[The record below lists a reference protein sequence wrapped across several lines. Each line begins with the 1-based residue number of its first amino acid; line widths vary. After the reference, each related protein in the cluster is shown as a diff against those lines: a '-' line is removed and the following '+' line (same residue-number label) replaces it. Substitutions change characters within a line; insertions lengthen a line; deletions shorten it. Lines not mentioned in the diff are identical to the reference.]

1 MKYALAALALIAS
14 PATAQVYGPVDTDKQ
29 DRKESTKW
37 EVAYQVLNVV
47 DAAQTIDCLNRN
59 VCIEANPL
67 YGRNPSKGK
76 IIGIKLATGVI
87 HWLVFDHIAD
97 RNPKAAKI
105 FSKVSVIVQGGVVAA
120 NLRFA
125 F

>member
-1 MKYALAALALIAS
+1 MTRRVNRSSRTTPNITATSVRRAS
-14 PATAQVYGPVDTDKQ
+14 VKTLLRFLNLSLSFPRRLLSGCGRSNNTISISIYGV
-29 DRKESTKW
+29 
-37 EVAYQVLNVV
+37 
-47 DAAQTIDCLNRN
+47 
-59 VCIEANPL
+59 
-67 YGRNPSKGK
+67 NPSKGK
-76 IIGIKLATGVI
+76 VIGIKLATGVI